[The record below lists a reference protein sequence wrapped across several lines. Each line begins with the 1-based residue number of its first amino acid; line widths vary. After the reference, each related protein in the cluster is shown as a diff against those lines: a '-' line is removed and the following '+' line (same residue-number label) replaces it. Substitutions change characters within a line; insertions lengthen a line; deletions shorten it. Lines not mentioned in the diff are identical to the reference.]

1 MIVIHDH
8 CIVIAGKTFAVVGEK
23 IVPAAGGKSSAV
35 HVDHDWALMRR
46 IDLRRPYI
54 HTQAVLA
61 GNQGRA
67 AMQQELIFIG
77 VRQVFAV
84 HIKVR
89 GVQVWTNTAILQ
101 RVANSRPPFR
111 FDWRHEAPGA
121 SGGGTVGY
129 TFEDVYTVP
138 PKSTDFPCGC
148 FCYGGRV
155 GSDDRAAPA
164 NACSAL
170 CFLVTFRR
178 GLG

>member
-1 MIVIHDH
+1 MIVIHYH
-8 CIVIAGKTFAVVGEK
+8 CIVIAGKTFAVVGKK
-23 IVPAAGGKSSAV
+23 IVSAAGGKSSAV

-77 VRQVFAV
+77 VRQVFPV

-101 RVANSRPPFR
+101 RVANSRPRFR
-111 FDWRHEAPGA
+111 LDWRHEAPGA
-121 SGGGTVGY
+121 SGGRTVGY
-129 TFEDVYTVP
+129 TFEKVYAVP
-138 PKSTDFPCGC
+138 PESTDFPCGY
-148 FCYGGRV
+148 FCAGG
-155 GSDDRAAPA
+155 
-164 NACSAL
+164 
-170 CFLVTFRR
+170 
-178 GLG
+178 